1 MLSVAVMTHTVI
13 LMAMPRTKATQAT
26 KATNTQTSMPAQTTP
41 TTNHPDWQTVSRIV
55 YPTLD
60 QDLTMPLYVIEWT
73 RPHMGEG
80 TLDPHKD
87 FVSLDFDN
95 MTKSNFRNLLE
106 DTTHT
111 RPADSNQG
119 IFTVNGRDSLTVASG
134 RHVSLCTF
142 FNAFPAGYWRRWTHV
157 ETVRFTARAKGR
169 GTIMLFRSSGRG
181 LFEPAGTIPVNST
194 TKFTDITAD
203 LAMTGLMDGGFFWF
217 DAKSDTDSTLTI
229 ESAAWNVPV
238 AARREHDGKLS
249 IAITTFNRAPYCLN
263 QLKAIASDTNVRS
276 RLDTIYCTDQGT
288 DLVRDQPD
296 FAAVAA
302 DLGSQLTYIRQTNM
316 GGSGGFARGMYETV
330 KSGTSDYTLLL
341 DDDAISEPESIM
353 RAVQFADYCTRPTIV
368 GGGMFHLDN
377 RTMLYTLGERYN
389 RASYW
394 TQPAAG
400 LEYNHDFATQPL
412 RDSPKLHRRAD
423 SDFNGWW
430 MCLIPRVIME
440 DIGLAQ
446 PLFIKFDD
454 VDYGLRAQ
462 EHGYNT
468 VCLPGVAVWHQ
479 AWHAKDP
486 SRTWEGY
493 YLYRNHW
500 ICSLL
505 HCDQPSW
512 HFLYG
517 MLFDD
522 AKAGVELVYSAMH
535 LHHLALRDIMRGP
548 DYIADTLPTKLSEVR
563 QAREG
568 FADAATTRNRDDFPA
583 PKAEYIDHFKPR
595 KSMIDVRLQA
605 MKAIAHAFVS
615 RGTGVN
621 DTEPD
626 LLIPSRD
633 ASWPA
638 YTGVNSAVVTSP
650 DGDSVAWL
658 RRDSKLYRK
667 QTMRGMYLAKELLK
681 RWQGLAQEY
690 QQSDMASFQ
699 AWATVFESPENQVK

>member
-1 MLSVAVMTHTVI
+1 
-13 LMAMPRTKATQAT
+13 MPRTNPLQSQSSAPQWQA
-26 KATNTQTSMPAQTTP
+26 
-41 TTNHPDWQTVSRIV
+41 VSRVV
-55 YPTLD
+55 YPVLD
-60 QDLTMPLYVIEWT
+60 QDLTMPLYAIEWT

-87 FVSLDFDN
+87 FVSLDFAQ
-95 MTKSNFRNLLE
+95 MTKTEFRSLLE
-106 DTTHT
+106 DTAHAQ
-111 RPADSNQG
+111 PADGAHNV
-119 IFTVNGRDSLTVASG
+119 FRVNGRASLTVLAG
-134 RHVSLCTF
+134 RHASLCTF
-142 FNAFPAGYWRRWTHV
+142 FNAFPAGYWRRWTRV
-157 ETVRFTARAKGR
+157 DAVQFSARVRGR

-181 LFEPAGTIPVNST
+181 LFEPAGTIDVNAPTRAT
-194 TKFTDITAD
+194 TVRAE

-217 DAKSDTDSTLTI
+217 DAKAGDGDDLTI
-229 ESAAWNVPV
+229 EDAAWSVPV
-238 AARREHDGKLS
+238 EARRGSDGTLS

-263 QLKAIASDTNVRS
+263 QLKAIAADANVRG

-288 DLVRDQPD
+288 DLVRDEPG
-296 FAAVAA
+296 FAAVAK
-302 DLGSQLTYIRQTNM
+302 DLGSQLTYVRQRNM

-330 KSGTSDYTLLL
+330 KAGKSDYTLLL

-430 MCLIPRVIME
+430 MCLIPTQIMRE
-440 DIGLAQ
+440 IGLAQ

-454 VDYGLRAQ
+454 VDYGLRA
-462 EHGYNT
+462 EDHGYHT

-505 HCDQPSW
+505 HCTKPSW

-548 DYIADTLPTKLSEVR
+548 DYIADTLVTKLGDVR
-563 QAREG
+563 KAREG
-568 FADAATTRNRDDFPA
+568 FPDSATTRNRDDFPT
-583 PKAEYIDHFKPR
+583 PKAEYIANMKPR
-595 KSMIDVRLQA
+595 PSTIDVRLQA
-605 MKAIAHAFVS
+605 MKTIAKAFVS
-615 RGTGVN
+615 RGNGMR
-621 DTEPD
+621 DTQPD

-638 YTGVNSAVVTSP
+638 YAGVNSAVVTSP

-658 RRDSKLYRK
+658 RRDSKLYRQ
-667 QTMRGMYLAKELLK
+667 QTMRGLFLAKELLK
-681 RWQGLAQEY
+681 RWESLAKEY
-690 QQSDMASFQ
+690 QNSDMASFE
-699 AWATVFESPENQVK
+699 AWAKVFEDPANQLR

>member
-1 MLSVAVMTHTVI
+1 
-13 LMAMPRTKATQAT
+13 MPRTNPLQSQSSAPQWQA
-26 KATNTQTSMPAQTTP
+26 
-41 TTNHPDWQTVSRIV
+41 VSRVV
-55 YPTLD
+55 YPVLD
-60 QDLTMPLYVIEWT
+60 QDLTMPLYAIEWT

-87 FVSLDFDN
+87 FVSLDFAQ
-95 MTKSNFRNLLE
+95 MTKTEFRSLLE
-106 DTTHT
+106 DTAHAQ
-111 RPADSNQG
+111 PADGAHNV
-119 IFTVNGRDSLTVASG
+119 FRVNGRASLTVLAG
-134 RHVSLCTF
+134 RHASLCTF
-142 FNAFPAGYWRRWTHV
+142 FNAFPAGYWRRWTRV
-157 ETVRFTARAKGR
+157 DAVQFSARVRGR
-169 GTIMLFRSSGRG
+169 GAIMLFRSSGRG
-181 LFEPAGTIPVNST
+181 LFEPAGTIDVNAPTRAT
-194 TKFTDITAD
+194 TVRAE

-217 DAKSDTDSTLTI
+217 DAKAGDSDDLTI
-229 ESAAWNVPV
+229 EDAAWSVPV
-238 AARREHDGKLS
+238 EARRGSDGTLS

-263 QLKAIASDTNVRS
+263 QLKAIAADANVRG

-288 DLVRDQPD
+288 DLVRDEPG
-296 FAAVAA
+296 FAAVAK
-302 DLGSQLTYIRQTNM
+302 DLGSQLTYVRQRNM

-330 KSGTSDYTLLL
+330 KAGKSDYTLLL

-430 MCLIPRVIME
+430 MCLIPTQIMRE
-440 DIGLAQ
+440 IGLSQ

-454 VDYGLRAQ
+454 VDYGLRA
-462 EHGYNT
+462 EDHGYHT

-505 HCDQPSW
+505 HCTKPSW

-548 DYIADTLPTKLSEVR
+548 EYIADTLATKLGDVR
-563 QAREG
+563 KAREG
-568 FADAATTRNRDDFPA
+568 FPDSATTRNRDDFPT
-583 PKAEYIDHFKPR
+583 PKAEYIANMKPR
-595 KSMIDVRLQA
+595 PSMIDVRLQA
-605 MKAIAHAFVS
+605 MKTIAKAFVS
-615 RGTGVN
+615 RGNGMR
-621 DTEPD
+621 DTQPD

-638 YTGVNSAVVTSP
+638 YAGVNSAVVTSP

-658 RRDSKLYRK
+658 RRDSKLYRQ
-667 QTMRGMYLAKELLK
+667 QTMRGLFLAKELLK
-681 RWQGLAQEY
+681 RWESLAKEY
-690 QQSDMASFQ
+690 QNSDMASFE
-699 AWATVFESPENQVK
+699 AWAKVFEDPANQLQ

>member
-1 MLSVAVMTHTVI
+1 
-13 LMAMPRTKATQAT
+13 MPRTNPLQSQSPAPQWQA
-26 KATNTQTSMPAQTTP
+26 
-41 TTNHPDWQTVSRIV
+41 VSRVV
-55 YPTLD
+55 YPVLD
-60 QDLTMPLYVIEWT
+60 QDLTMPLYAVEWT

-87 FVSLDFDN
+87 FVSLDFAQ
-95 MTKSNFRNLLE
+95 MTKTEFRSLLE
-106 DTTHT
+106 DTAHAQ
-111 RPADSNQG
+111 PADGAHNV
-119 IFTVNGRDSLTVASG
+119 FRVNGRASLTVLAG
-134 RHVSLCTF
+134 RHASLCTF
-142 FNAFPAGYWRRWTHV
+142 FNAFPAGYWRRWTRV
-157 ETVRFTARAKGR
+157 DAVQFSARVRGR

-181 LFEPAGTIPVNST
+181 LFEPAGTIDVNAPTRAT
-194 TKFTDITAD
+194 TVRAE

-217 DAKSDTDSTLTI
+217 DAKAGDGDDLTI
-229 ESAAWNVPV
+229 EDAAWSVPV
-238 AARREHDGKLS
+238 EARRGSDGTLS

-263 QLKAIASDTNVRS
+263 QLKAIAADANVRG

-288 DLVRDQPD
+288 DLVRDEPG
-296 FAAVAA
+296 FAAVAK
-302 DLGSQLTYIRQTNM
+302 DLGSQLTYVRQRNM

-330 KSGTSDYTLLL
+330 KAGKSDYTLLL

-430 MCLIPRVIME
+430 MCLIPTQIMRE
-440 DIGLAQ
+440 IGLAQ

-454 VDYGLRAQ
+454 VDYGLRA
-462 EHGYNT
+462 EDHGYHT

-505 HCDQPSW
+505 HCTKPSW

-548 DYIADTLPTKLSEVR
+548 DYIADTLVTKLGDVR
-563 QAREG
+563 KAREG
-568 FADAATTRNRDDFPA
+568 FPDSATTRNRDDFPT
-583 PKAEYIDHFKPR
+583 PKAEYIANMKPR
-595 KSMIDVRLQA
+595 PSTIDVRLQA
-605 MKAIAHAFVS
+605 MKTIAKAFVS
-615 RGTGVN
+615 RGNGMR
-621 DTEPD
+621 DTQPD

-638 YTGVNSAVVTSP
+638 YAGVNSAVVTSP

-658 RRDSKLYRK
+658 RRDSKLYRQ
-667 QTMRGMYLAKELLK
+667 QTMRGLFLAKELLK
-681 RWQGLAQEY
+681 RWESLAKEY
-690 QQSDMASFQ
+690 QNSDMASFE
-699 AWATVFESPENQVK
+699 AWAKVFEDPANQLQ

>member
-1 MLSVAVMTHTVI
+1 
-13 LMAMPRTKATQAT
+13 MPRTNPLQSQSSAPQWQA
-26 KATNTQTSMPAQTTP
+26 
-41 TTNHPDWQTVSRIV
+41 VSRVV
-55 YPTLD
+55 YPVLD
-60 QDLTMPLYVIEWT
+60 QDLTMPLYAIEWT

-87 FVSLDFDN
+87 FVSLDFAQ
-95 MTKSNFRNLLE
+95 MTKTEFRSLLE
-106 DTTHT
+106 DTAHAQ
-111 RPADSNQG
+111 PADGAHNV
-119 IFTVNGRDSLTVASG
+119 FRVNGRASLTVLAG
-134 RHVSLCTF
+134 RHASLCTF
-142 FNAFPAGYWRRWTHV
+142 FNAFPAGYWRRWTRV
-157 ETVRFTARAKGR
+157 DAVQFSARVRGR

-181 LFEPAGTIPVNST
+181 LFEPAGTIDVNAPTCAT
-194 TKFTDITAD
+194 TVRAE

-217 DAKSDTDSTLTI
+217 DAKAGDSDDLTI
-229 ESAAWNVPV
+229 EDAAWSVPV
-238 AARREHDGKLS
+238 EARRGSDGTLS

-263 QLKAIASDTNVRS
+263 QLKAIAADANVRG

-288 DLVRDQPD
+288 DLVRDEPG
-296 FAAVAA
+296 FAAVAK
-302 DLGSQLTYIRQTNM
+302 DLGHQLTYVRQRNM

-330 KSGTSDYTLLL
+330 KAGKSDYTLLL

-430 MCLIPRVIME
+430 MCLIPTQIMRE
-440 DIGLAQ
+440 IGLAQ

-454 VDYGLRAQ
+454 VDYGLRA
-462 EHGYNT
+462 EDHGYHT

-505 HCDQPSW
+505 HCTKPSW

-548 DYIADTLPTKLSEVR
+548 DYIADTLATKLGDVR
-563 QAREG
+563 KAREG
-568 FADAATTRNRDDFPA
+568 FPDSETTRNRDDFPT
-583 PKAEYIDHFKPR
+583 PKAEYIANMKPR
-595 KSMIDVRLQA
+595 PSMIDVRLQA
-605 MKAIAHAFVS
+605 MKTIAKAFVS
-615 RGTGVN
+615 RGNGMR
-621 DTEPD
+621 DTQPD

-638 YTGVNSAVVTSP
+638 YAGVNSAVVTSP

-658 RRDSKLYRK
+658 RRDSKLYRQ
-667 QTMRGMYLAKELLK
+667 QTMRGLFLAKELLK
-681 RWQGLAQEY
+681 RWESLAKEY
-690 QQSDMASFQ
+690 QNSDMASFE
-699 AWATVFESPENQVK
+699 AWAKVFEDPANQLQ

>member
-1 MLSVAVMTHTVI
+1 
-13 LMAMPRTKATQAT
+13 MPRTNPLQSQSPAPQWQA
-26 KATNTQTSMPAQTTP
+26 
-41 TTNHPDWQTVSRIV
+41 VSRVV
-55 YPTLD
+55 YPVLD
-60 QDLTMPLYVIEWT
+60 QDLTMPLYAIEWT

-87 FVSLDFDN
+87 FVSLDFAQ
-95 MTKSNFRNLLE
+95 MTKTEFRSLLE
-106 DTTHT
+106 DTAHAQ
-111 RPADSNQG
+111 PADGAHNV
-119 IFTVNGRDSLTVASG
+119 FRVNGRASLTVLAG
-134 RHVSLCTF
+134 RHASLCTF
-142 FNAFPAGYWRRWTHV
+142 FNAFPAGYWRRWTSV
-157 ETVRFTARAKGR
+157 DTVRFSARVRGR

-181 LFEPAGTIPVNST
+181 LFEPAGTIDVHTPTRAT
-194 TKFTDITAD
+194 TVHAD

-217 DAKSDTDSTLTI
+217 DAKAGDSDDLTI
-229 ESAAWNVPV
+229 EDAAWSVPV
-238 AARREHDGKLS
+238 EARCGGDGTLS

-263 QLKAIASDTNVRS
+263 QLRAIAADANVRG

-288 DLVRDQPD
+288 DLVRDEPG
-296 FAAVAA
+296 FATVAK
-302 DLGSQLTYIRQTNM
+302 DLGSQLTYLRQRNM

-330 KSGTSDYTLLL
+330 KAGKSDYTLLL

-430 MCLIPRVIME
+430 MCLIPTQIMRE
-440 DIGLAQ
+440 IGLAQ

-454 VDYGLRAQ
+454 VDYGLRA
-462 EHGYNT
+462 EDHGYHT

-505 HCDQPSW
+505 HCTKPSW

-548 DYIADTLPTKLSEVR
+548 DYIADTLATKLGDVR
-563 QAREG
+563 KAREG
-568 FADAATTRNRDDFPA
+568 FPDSATTRNRDDFPT
-583 PKAEYIDHFKPR
+583 PKAEYIANMKPR
-595 KSMIDVRLQA
+595 PSMIDVRLQA
-605 MKAIAHAFVS
+605 MKTIAKAFVS
-615 RGTGVN
+615 RGNGMR
-621 DTEPD
+621 DTQPD

-638 YTGVNSAVVTSP
+638 YASVNSAVVTSP

-658 RRDSKLYRK
+658 RRDSKLYRQ
-667 QTMRGMYLAKELLK
+667 QTMRGLFLAKELLK
-681 RWQGLAQEY
+681 RWESLAKEY
-690 QQSDMASFQ
+690 QNSDMASFEV
-699 AWATVFESPENQVK
+699 WAKVFEDPANQLQ

>member
-1 MLSVAVMTHTVI
+1 
-13 LMAMPRTKATQAT
+13 MPRTNPLQSQSSAPQWQA
-26 KATNTQTSMPAQTTP
+26 
-41 TTNHPDWQTVSRIV
+41 VSRVV
-55 YPTLD
+55 YPVLD
-60 QDLTMPLYVIEWT
+60 QDLTMPLYAVEWT

-87 FVSLDFDN
+87 FVSLDFAQ
-95 MTKSNFRNLLE
+95 MTKTEFRSLLE
-106 DTTHT
+106 DTAHAQ
-111 RPADSNQG
+111 PADGAHNV
-119 IFTVNGRDSLTVASG
+119 FRVNGRASLTVLAG
-134 RHVSLCTF
+134 RHASLCTF
-142 FNAFPAGYWRRWTHV
+142 FNAFPAGYWRRWTCV
-157 ETVRFTARAKGR
+157 DAVQFSARVRGR

-181 LFEPAGTIPVNST
+181 LFEPAGTIDVNAPTRAT
-194 TKFTDITAD
+194 TVRAE

-217 DAKSDTDSTLTI
+217 DAKAGDGDDLTI
-229 ESAAWNVPV
+229 EDAAWSVPV
-238 AARREHDGKLS
+238 EARRGGDGTLS

-263 QLKAIASDTNVRS
+263 QLKAIAADTNVRG

-288 DLVRDQPD
+288 DLVRDEPG
-296 FAAVAA
+296 FAAVAK
-302 DLGSQLTYIRQTNM
+302 DLGHQLTYVRQRNM

-330 KSGTSDYTLLL
+330 KAGKSDYTLLL

-430 MCLIPRVIME
+430 MCLIPTQIMRE
-440 DIGLAQ
+440 IGLAQ

-454 VDYGLRAQ
+454 VDYGLRA
-462 EHGYNT
+462 EDHGYHT

-505 HCDQPSW
+505 HCTKPSW

-548 DYIADTLPTKLSEVR
+548 DYIADTLATKLGDVR
-563 QAREG
+563 KAREG
-568 FADAATTRNRDDFPA
+568 FPDSATTRNRDDFPT
-583 PKAEYIDHFKPR
+583 PKAEYIANMKPR
-595 KSMIDVRLQA
+595 PSMIDVRLQA
-605 MKAIAHAFVS
+605 MKTIAKAFVS
-615 RGTGVN
+615 RGNGMR
-621 DTEPD
+621 DTQPD

-638 YTGVNSAVVTSP
+638 YAGVNSAVVTSP

-658 RRDSKLYRK
+658 RRDSKLYRQ
-667 QTMRGMYLAKELLK
+667 QTMRGLFLAKELLK
-681 RWQGLAQEY
+681 RWESLAKEY
-690 QQSDMASFQ
+690 QNSDMASFE
-699 AWATVFESPENQVK
+699 AWAKVFEDPANQLQ

>member
-1 MLSVAVMTHTVI
+1 
-13 LMAMPRTKATQAT
+13 MPRTNPLQSQSSAPQWQA
-26 KATNTQTSMPAQTTP
+26 
-41 TTNHPDWQTVSRIV
+41 VSRVV
-55 YPTLD
+55 YPVLD
-60 QDLTMPLYVIEWT
+60 QDLTMPLYAVEWT

-87 FVSLDFDN
+87 FVSLDFAQ
-95 MTKSNFRNLLE
+95 MTKTEFRSLLE
-106 DTTHT
+106 DTAHAQ
-111 RPADSNQG
+111 PADGAHNV
-119 IFTVNGRDSLTVASG
+119 FRVNGRASLTVLAG
-134 RHVSLCTF
+134 RHASLCTF
-142 FNAFPAGYWRRWTHV
+142 FNAFPAGYWRRWTRV
-157 ETVRFTARAKGR
+157 DAVQFSARVRGR

-181 LFEPAGTIPVNST
+181 LFEPAGTIDVNAPTRAT
-194 TKFTDITAD
+194 TVRAE
-203 LAMTGLMDGGFFWF
+203 LAMTGLMDGGFCWF
-217 DAKSDTDSTLTI
+217 DAKAGDGDDLTI
-229 ESAAWNVPV
+229 EDAAWSVPV
-238 AARREHDGKLS
+238 EARRGGDGTLS

-263 QLKAIASDTNVRS
+263 QLKAIAGDANVRG

-288 DLVRDQPD
+288 GLVRDEPG
-296 FAAVAA
+296 FAAVAK
-302 DLGSQLTYIRQTNM
+302 DLGHQLTYVRQRNM

-330 KSGTSDYTLLL
+330 KAGKSDYTLLL

-430 MCLIPRVIME
+430 MCLIPTQIMRE
-440 DIGLAQ
+440 IGLAQ

-454 VDYGLRAQ
+454 VDYGLRA
-462 EHGYNT
+462 EDHGYHT

-505 HCDQPSW
+505 HCTKPSW

-548 DYIADTLPTKLSEVR
+548 DYIADTLATKLGDVR
-563 QAREG
+563 KAREG
-568 FADAATTRNRDDFPA
+568 FPDSATTRNRDDFPT
-583 PKAEYIDHFKPR
+583 PKAEYIANMKPR
-595 KSMIDVRLQA
+595 PSMIDVRLQA
-605 MKAIAHAFVS
+605 MKTIAKAFVS
-615 RGTGVN
+615 RGNGMR
-621 DTEPD
+621 DTQPD

-638 YTGVNSAVVTSP
+638 YASVNSAVVTSP

-658 RRDSKLYRK
+658 RRDSKLYRQ
-667 QTMRGMYLAKELLK
+667 QTMRGLFLAKELLK
-681 RWQGLAQEY
+681 RWESLAKEY
-690 QQSDMASFQ
+690 QNSDMASFE
-699 AWATVFESPENQVK
+699 AWAKVFEDPANQLQ

>member
-1 MLSVAVMTHTVI
+1 
-13 LMAMPRTKATQAT
+13 MPRTNPLQSQSSAPQWQA
-26 KATNTQTSMPAQTTP
+26 
-41 TTNHPDWQTVSRIV
+41 VSRVV
-55 YPTLD
+55 YPVLD
-60 QDLTMPLYVIEWT
+60 QDLTMPLYAIEWT

-87 FVSLDFDN
+87 FVSLDFAQ
-95 MTKSNFRNLLE
+95 MTKTEFRSLLE
-106 DTTHT
+106 DTAHAQ
-111 RPADSNQG
+111 PADGAHNV
-119 IFTVNGRDSLTVASG
+119 FRVNGRASLTVLAG
-134 RHVSLCTF
+134 RHASLCTF
-142 FNAFPAGYWRRWTHV
+142 FNAFPAGYWRRWTRV
-157 ETVRFTARAKGR
+157 DAVQFSARVRGR

-181 LFEPAGTIPVNST
+181 LFEPAGTIDVNAPTRAT
-194 TKFTDITAD
+194 TVRAE

-217 DAKSDTDSTLTI
+217 DAKAGDSDDLTI
-229 ESAAWNVPV
+229 EDAAWSVPV
-238 AARREHDGKLS
+238 EARRGSNGTLS

-263 QLKAIASDTNVRS
+263 QLKAIAADANVRG

-288 DLVRDQPD
+288 DLVRDEPG
-296 FAAVAA
+296 FAAVAK
-302 DLGSQLTYIRQTNM
+302 DLGHQLTYVRQRNM

-330 KSGTSDYTLLL
+330 KAGKSDYTLLL

-430 MCLIPRVIME
+430 MCLIPTQIMRE
-440 DIGLAQ
+440 IGLAQ

-454 VDYGLRAQ
+454 VDYGLRA
-462 EHGYNT
+462 EDHGYHT

-505 HCDQPSW
+505 HCTKPSW

-548 DYIADTLPTKLSEVR
+548 DYIADTLATKLGDVR
-563 QAREG
+563 KAREG
-568 FADAATTRNRDDFPA
+568 FPDSETTRNRDDFPT
-583 PKAEYIDHFKPR
+583 PKAEYIANMKPR
-595 KSMIDVRLQA
+595 PSMIDVRLQA
-605 MKAIAHAFVS
+605 MKTIAKAFVS
-615 RGTGVN
+615 RGNGMR
-621 DTEPD
+621 DTQPD

-638 YTGVNSAVVTSP
+638 YAGVNSAVVTSP

-658 RRDSKLYRK
+658 RRDSKLYRQ
-667 QTMRGMYLAKELLK
+667 QTMRGLFLAKELLK
-681 RWQGLAQEY
+681 RWESLAKEY
-690 QQSDMASFQ
+690 QNSDMASFE
-699 AWATVFESPENQVK
+699 AWAKVFEDPANQLQ

>member
-1 MLSVAVMTHTVI
+1 MQSQSPA
-13 LMAMPRTKATQAT
+13 PQWQA
-26 KATNTQTSMPAQTTP
+26 
-41 TTNHPDWQTVSRIV
+41 VSRVV
-55 YPTLD
+55 YPVLD
-60 QDLTMPLYVIEWT
+60 QDLTMPLYAIEWT

-87 FVSLDFDN
+87 FVSLDFAQ
-95 MTKSNFRNLLE
+95 MTKTEFRSLLE
-106 DTTHT
+106 DTAHAQ
-111 RPADSNQG
+111 PADGAHNV
-119 IFTVNGRDSLTVASG
+119 FRVNGRASLTVLAG
-134 RHVSLCTF
+134 RHASLCTF
-142 FNAFPAGYWRRWTHV
+142 FNAFPAGYWRRWTSV
-157 ETVRFTARAKGR
+157 DTVRFSARVRGR

-181 LFEPAGTIPVNST
+181 LFEPAGTIDVHTPTRAT
-194 TKFTDITAD
+194 TVHAD

-217 DAKSDTDSTLTI
+217 DAKAGDSDDLTI
-229 ESAAWNVPV
+229 EDAAWSVPV
-238 AARREHDGKLS
+238 EARCGGDGTLS

-263 QLKAIASDTNVRS
+263 QLRAIAADANVRG

-288 DLVRDQPD
+288 DLVRDEPG
-296 FAAVAA
+296 FATVAK
-302 DLGSQLTYIRQTNM
+302 DLGSQLTYLRQRNM

-330 KSGTSDYTLLL
+330 KAGKSDYTLLL

-430 MCLIPRVIME
+430 MCLIPIQIMRE
-440 DIGLAQ
+440 IGLAQ

-454 VDYGLRAQ
+454 VDYGLRA
-462 EHGYNT
+462 EDHGYHT

-505 HCDQPSW
+505 HCTKPSW

-548 DYIADTLPTKLSEVR
+548 DYIADTLATKLGDVR
-563 QAREG
+563 KAREG
-568 FADAATTRNRDDFPA
+568 FPDSATTRNRDDFPT
-583 PKAEYIDHFKPR
+583 PKAEYIANMKPR
-595 KSMIDVRLQA
+595 PSMIDVRLQA
-605 MKAIAHAFVS
+605 MKTIAKAFVS
-615 RGTGVN
+615 RGNGMR
-621 DTEPD
+621 DTQPD

-638 YTGVNSAVVTSP
+638 YASVNSAVVTSP

-658 RRDSKLYRK
+658 RRDSKLYRQ
-667 QTMRGMYLAKELLK
+667 QTMRGLFLAKELLK
-681 RWQGLAQEY
+681 RWESLAKEY
-690 QQSDMASFQ
+690 QNSDMASFE
-699 AWATVFESPENQVK
+699 AWAKVFEDPANQLQ

>member
-1 MLSVAVMTHTVI
+1 MQSQSPA
-13 LMAMPRTKATQAT
+13 PQWQA
-26 KATNTQTSMPAQTTP
+26 
-41 TTNHPDWQTVSRIV
+41 VSRVV
-55 YPTLD
+55 YPVLD
-60 QDLTMPLYVIEWT
+60 QDLTMPLYAVEWT

-87 FVSLDFDN
+87 FVSLDFAQ
-95 MTKSNFRNLLE
+95 MTKTEFRSLLE
-106 DTTHT
+106 DTAHAQ
-111 RPADSNQG
+111 PADGAHNV
-119 IFTVNGRDSLTVASG
+119 FRVNGRASLTVLAG
-134 RHVSLCTF
+134 RHASLCTF
-142 FNAFPAGYWRRWTHV
+142 FNAFPAGYWRRWTRV
-157 ETVRFTARAKGR
+157 DAVQFSARVRGR

-181 LFEPAGTIPVNST
+181 LFEPAGTIDVNAPTRAT
-194 TKFTDITAD
+194 TVRAE

-217 DAKSDTDSTLTI
+217 DAKAGDGDDLTI
-229 ESAAWNVPV
+229 EDAAWSVPV
-238 AARREHDGKLS
+238 EARRGSDGTLS

-263 QLKAIASDTNVRS
+263 QLKAIAADANVRG

-288 DLVRDQPD
+288 DLVRDEPG
-296 FAAVAA
+296 FAAVAK
-302 DLGSQLTYIRQTNM
+302 DLGSQLTYVRQRNM

-330 KSGTSDYTLLL
+330 KAGKSDYTLLL

-430 MCLIPRVIME
+430 MCLIPTQIMRE
-440 DIGLAQ
+440 IGLAQ

-454 VDYGLRAQ
+454 VDYGLRA
-462 EHGYNT
+462 EDHGYHT

-505 HCDQPSW
+505 HCTKPSW

-535 LHHLALRDIMRGP
+535 LHQLALRDIMRGP
-548 DYIADTLPTKLSEVR
+548 DYIADTLVTKLGDVR
-563 QAREG
+563 KAREG
-568 FADAATTRNRDDFPA
+568 FPDSATTRNRDDFPT
-583 PKAEYIDHFKPR
+583 PKAEYIANMKPR
-595 KSMIDVRLQA
+595 PSTIDVRLQA
-605 MKAIAHAFVS
+605 MKTIAKAFVS
-615 RGTGVN
+615 RGNGMR
-621 DTEPD
+621 DTQPD

-638 YTGVNSAVVTSP
+638 YAGVNSAVVTSP

-658 RRDSKLYRK
+658 RRDSKLYRQ
-667 QTMRGMYLAKELLK
+667 QTMRGLFLAKELLK
-681 RWQGLAQEY
+681 RWESLAKEY
-690 QQSDMASFQ
+690 QNSDMASFE
-699 AWATVFESPENQVK
+699 AWAKVFEDPANQLQ

>member
-1 MLSVAVMTHTVI
+1 
-13 LMAMPRTKATQAT
+13 MPRTNPLQSQSSAPQWQA
-26 KATNTQTSMPAQTTP
+26 
-41 TTNHPDWQTVSRIV
+41 VSRVV
-55 YPTLD
+55 YPVLD
-60 QDLTMPLYVIEWT
+60 QDLTMPLYAIEWT

-87 FVSLDFDN
+87 FVSLDFAQ
-95 MTKSNFRNLLE
+95 MTKTKFRSLLE
-106 DTTHT
+106 DTAHAQ
-111 RPADSNQG
+111 PADGAHNV
-119 IFTVNGRDSLTVASG
+119 FRVNGRASLTVLAG
-134 RHVSLCTF
+134 RHASLCTF
-142 FNAFPAGYWRRWTHV
+142 FNAFPAGYWRRWTRV
-157 ETVRFTARAKGR
+157 DAVQFSARVRGR

-181 LFEPAGTIPVNST
+181 LFEPAGTIDVNAPTRAT
-194 TKFTDITAD
+194 TVRAE

-217 DAKSDTDSTLTI
+217 DAKAGDSDDLTI
-229 ESAAWNVPV
+229 EDAAWSVPV
-238 AARREHDGKLS
+238 EARRGSDGTLS

-263 QLKAIASDTNVRS
+263 QLKAIAADANVRG

-288 DLVRDQPD
+288 DLVRDEPG
-296 FAAVAA
+296 FATVAK
-302 DLGSQLTYIRQTNM
+302 DLGHQLTYVRQRNM

-330 KSGTSDYTLLL
+330 KAGKSDYTLLL

-430 MCLIPRVIME
+430 MCLIPTQIMRE
-440 DIGLAQ
+440 IGLAQ

-454 VDYGLRAQ
+454 VDYGLRA
-462 EHGYNT
+462 EDHGYHT

-505 HCDQPSW
+505 HCTKPSW

-548 DYIADTLPTKLSEVR
+548 DYIADTLATKLGDVR
-563 QAREG
+563 KAREG
-568 FADAATTRNRDDFPA
+568 FPDSETTRNRDDFPT
-583 PKAEYIDHFKPR
+583 PKAEYIANMKPR
-595 KSMIDVRLQA
+595 PSMIDVRLQA
-605 MKAIAHAFVS
+605 MKTIAKAFVS
-615 RGTGVN
+615 RGNGMR
-621 DTEPD
+621 DTQPD

-638 YTGVNSAVVTSP
+638 YASVNSAVVTSP

-658 RRDSKLYRK
+658 RRDSKLYRQ
-667 QTMRGMYLAKELLK
+667 QTMRGLFLAKELLK
-681 RWQGLAQEY
+681 RWESLAKEY
-690 QQSDMASFQ
+690 QNSDMASFE
-699 AWATVFESPENQVK
+699 AWAKVFEDPANQLQ

>member
-1 MLSVAVMTHTVI
+1 
-13 LMAMPRTKATQAT
+13 MPRTNPLQSQSSAPQWQA
-26 KATNTQTSMPAQTTP
+26 
-41 TTNHPDWQTVSRIV
+41 VSRVV
-55 YPTLD
+55 YPVLD
-60 QDLTMPLYVIEWT
+60 QDLTMPLYAIEWT

-87 FVSLDFDN
+87 FVSLDFAQ
-95 MTKSNFRNLLE
+95 MTKTEFRSLLE
-106 DTTHT
+106 DTAHAQ
-111 RPADSNQG
+111 PADGAHNV
-119 IFTVNGRDSLTVASG
+119 FRVNGRASLTVLAG
-134 RHVSLCTF
+134 RHASLCTF
-142 FNAFPAGYWRRWTHV
+142 FNAFPAGYWRRWTRV
-157 ETVRFTARAKGR
+157 DAVQFSARVRGR

-181 LFEPAGTIPVNST
+181 LFEPAGTIDVNAPTRAT
-194 TKFTDITAD
+194 TVRAE

-217 DAKSDTDSTLTI
+217 DAKAGDGDDLTI
-229 ESAAWNVPV
+229 EDAAWSVPV
-238 AARREHDGKLS
+238 EARRGGDGTLS

-263 QLKAIASDTNVRS
+263 QLKAIAADTNVRG

-288 DLVRDQPD
+288 DLVRDEPG
-296 FAAVAA
+296 FAAVAK
-302 DLGSQLTYIRQTNM
+302 DLGHQLTYVRQRNM
-316 GGSGGFARGMYETV
+316 GGSGGFSRGMYETV
-330 KSGTSDYTLLL
+330 KAGKSDYTLLL

-430 MCLIPRVIME
+430 MCLIPTQIMRE
-440 DIGLAQ
+440 IGLSQ

-454 VDYGLRAQ
+454 VDYGLRA
-462 EHGYNT
+462 EDHGYHT

-505 HCDQPSW
+505 HCTKPSW

-548 DYIADTLPTKLSEVR
+548 EYIADTLATKLGDVR
-563 QAREG
+563 KAREG
-568 FADAATTRNRDDFPA
+568 FPDSATTRNRDDFPA
-583 PKAEYIDHFKPR
+583 PKAEYIANMKPR
-595 KSMIDVRLQA
+595 SSMIDVRLQA
-605 MKAIAHAFVS
+605 MKTIAKAFVS
-615 RGTGVN
+615 RGNGMR
-621 DTEPD
+621 DTQPD

-638 YTGVNSAVVTSP
+638 YAGVNSAVVTSP

-658 RRDSKLYRK
+658 RRDSKLYRQ
-667 QTMRGMYLAKELLK
+667 QTMRGLFLAKELLK
-681 RWQGLAQEY
+681 RWESLAKEY
-690 QQSDMASFQ
+690 QNSDMASFE
-699 AWATVFESPENQVK
+699 AWAKVFEDPANQLQ

>member
-1 MLSVAVMTHTVI
+1 
-13 LMAMPRTKATQAT
+13 MPRTNPLQSQSPAPQWQA
-26 KATNTQTSMPAQTTP
+26 
-41 TTNHPDWQTVSRIV
+41 VSRVV
-55 YPTLD
+55 YPVLD
-60 QDLTMPLYVIEWT
+60 QDLTMPLYAVEWT

-87 FVSLDFDN
+87 FVSLDFAQ
-95 MTKSNFRNLLE
+95 MTKTEFRSLLE
-106 DTTHT
+106 DTAHAQ
-111 RPADSNQG
+111 PADGAHNV
-119 IFTVNGRDSLTVASG
+119 FRVNGRASLTVLAG
-134 RHVSLCTF
+134 RHASLCTF
-142 FNAFPAGYWRRWTHV
+142 FNAFPAGYWRRWTRV
-157 ETVRFTARAKGR
+157 DAVQFSARVRGR

-181 LFEPAGTIPVNST
+181 LFEPAGTIDVNAPTRAT
-194 TKFTDITAD
+194 TVRAE

-217 DAKSDTDSTLTI
+217 DAKAGDGDDLTI
-229 ESAAWNVPV
+229 EDAAWSVPV
-238 AARREHDGKLS
+238 EARRGSDGTLS

-263 QLKAIASDTNVRS
+263 QLKAIAADANVRG

-288 DLVRDQPD
+288 DLVRDEPG
-296 FAAVAA
+296 FAAVAK
-302 DLGSQLTYIRQTNM
+302 DLGSQLTYVRQRNM

-330 KSGTSDYTLLL
+330 KASKSDYTLLL

-430 MCLIPRVIME
+430 MCLIPTQIMRE
-440 DIGLAQ
+440 IGLAQ

-454 VDYGLRAQ
+454 VDYGLRA
-462 EHGYNT
+462 EDHGYHT

-505 HCDQPSW
+505 HCTKPSW

-548 DYIADTLPTKLSEVR
+548 DYIADTLATKLGDVR
-563 QAREG
+563 KAREG
-568 FADAATTRNRDDFPA
+568 FPDSATTRNRDDFPT
-583 PKAEYIDHFKPR
+583 PKAEYIANMKPR
-595 KSMIDVRLQA
+595 PSMIDVRLQA
-605 MKAIAHAFVS
+605 MKTIAKAFVS
-615 RGTGVN
+615 RGNGMR
-621 DTEPD
+621 DTQPD

-638 YTGVNSAVVTSP
+638 YAGVNSAVVTSP

-658 RRDSKLYRK
+658 RRDSKLYRQ
-667 QTMRGMYLAKELLK
+667 QTMRGLFLAKELLK
-681 RWQGLAQEY
+681 RWESLAKEY
-690 QQSDMASFQ
+690 QNSDMASFE
-699 AWATVFESPENQVK
+699 AWAKVFEDPANQLQ

>member
-1 MLSVAVMTHTVI
+1 
-13 LMAMPRTKATQAT
+13 MPRTNPLQSQSSAPQWQA
-26 KATNTQTSMPAQTTP
+26 
-41 TTNHPDWQTVSRIV
+41 VSRVV
-55 YPTLD
+55 YPVLD
-60 QDLTMPLYVIEWT
+60 QDLTMPLYAIEWT

-87 FVSLDFDN
+87 FVSLDFAQ
-95 MTKSNFRNLLE
+95 MTKTEFRSLLE
-106 DTTHT
+106 DTAHAQ
-111 RPADSNQG
+111 PADGAHNV
-119 IFTVNGRDSLTVASG
+119 FRVNGRASLTVLAG
-134 RHVSLCTF
+134 RHASLCTF
-142 FNAFPAGYWRRWTHV
+142 FNAFPAGYWRRWTRV
-157 ETVRFTARAKGR
+157 DAVQFSARVRGR

-181 LFEPAGTIPVNST
+181 LFEPAGTIDVNAPTRAT
-194 TKFTDITAD
+194 TVRAE

-217 DAKSDTDSTLTI
+217 DAKAGDSDDLTI
-229 ESAAWNVPV
+229 EDAAWSVPV
-238 AARREHDGKLS
+238 EARRGSNGTLS

-263 QLKAIASDTNVRS
+263 QLKAIAADANVRG

-288 DLVRDQPD
+288 DLVRDEPG
-296 FAAVAA
+296 FAAVAK
-302 DLGSQLTYIRQTNM
+302 DLGHQLTYVRQRNM

-330 KSGTSDYTLLL
+330 KAGKSDYTLLL

-430 MCLIPRVIME
+430 MCLIPTQIMRE
-440 DIGLAQ
+440 IGLAQ
-446 PLFIKFDD
+446 PMFIKFDD
-454 VDYGLRAQ
+454 VDYGLRA
-462 EHGYNT
+462 EDHGYHT

-505 HCDQPSW
+505 HCTKPSW

-548 DYIADTLPTKLSEVR
+548 DYIADTLATKLGDVR
-563 QAREG
+563 KAREG
-568 FADAATTRNRDDFPA
+568 FPDSETTRNRDDFPT
-583 PKAEYIDHFKPR
+583 PKAEYIANMKPR
-595 KSMIDVRLQA
+595 PSMIDVRLQA
-605 MKAIAHAFVS
+605 MKTIAKAFVS
-615 RGTGVN
+615 RGNGMR
-621 DTEPD
+621 DTQPD

-638 YTGVNSAVVTSP
+638 YAGVNSAVVTSP

-658 RRDSKLYRK
+658 RRDSKLYRQ
-667 QTMRGMYLAKELLK
+667 QTMRGLFLAKELLK
-681 RWQGLAQEY
+681 RWESLAKEY
-690 QQSDMASFQ
+690 QNSDMASFE
-699 AWATVFESPENQVK
+699 AWAKVFEDPANQLQ

>member
-1 MLSVAVMTHTVI
+1 MQSQSPA
-13 LMAMPRTKATQAT
+13 PQWQA
-26 KATNTQTSMPAQTTP
+26 
-41 TTNHPDWQTVSRIV
+41 VSRVV
-55 YPTLD
+55 YPVLD
-60 QDLTMPLYVIEWT
+60 QDLTMPLYAVEWT

-87 FVSLDFDN
+87 FVSLDFAQ
-95 MTKSNFRNLLE
+95 MTKTEFRSLLE
-106 DTTHT
+106 DTAHAQ
-111 RPADSNQG
+111 PADGAHNV
-119 IFTVNGRDSLTVASG
+119 FRVNGRASLTVLAG
-134 RHVSLCTF
+134 RHASLCTF
-142 FNAFPAGYWRRWTHV
+142 FNAFPAGYWRRWTRV
-157 ETVRFTARAKGR
+157 DAVQFSARVRGR

-181 LFEPAGTIPVNST
+181 LFEPAGTIDVNAPTRAT
-194 TKFTDITAD
+194 TVRAE

-217 DAKSDTDSTLTI
+217 DAKAGDGDDLTI
-229 ESAAWNVPV
+229 EDAAWSVPV
-238 AARREHDGKLS
+238 EARRGSDGTLS

-263 QLKAIASDTNVRS
+263 QLKAIAADANVRG

-288 DLVRDQPD
+288 DLVRDEPG
-296 FAAVAA
+296 FAAVAK
-302 DLGSQLTYIRQTNM
+302 DLGSQLTYVRQRNM

-330 KSGTSDYTLLL
+330 KAGKSDYTLLL

-430 MCLIPRVIME
+430 MCLIPTQIMRE
-440 DIGLAQ
+440 IGLAQ

-454 VDYGLRAQ
+454 VDYGLRA
-462 EHGYNT
+462 EDHGYHT

-479 AWHAKDP
+479 AWHAQDP

-505 HCDQPSW
+505 HCTKPSW

-548 DYIADTLPTKLSEVR
+548 DYIADTLVTKLGDVR
-563 QAREG
+563 KAREG
-568 FADAATTRNRDDFPA
+568 FPDSATTRNRDDFPT
-583 PKAEYIDHFKPR
+583 PKAEYIANMKPR
-595 KSMIDVRLQA
+595 PSTIDVRLQA
-605 MKAIAHAFVS
+605 MKTIAKAFVS
-615 RGTGVN
+615 RGNGMR
-621 DTEPD
+621 DTQPD

-638 YTGVNSAVVTSP
+638 YAGVNSAVVTSP

-658 RRDSKLYRK
+658 RRDSKLYRQ
-667 QTMRGMYLAKELLK
+667 QTMRGLFLAKELLK
-681 RWQGLAQEY
+681 RWESLAKEY
-690 QQSDMASFQ
+690 QNSDMASFE
-699 AWATVFESPENQVK
+699 AWAKVFEDPANQLQ

>member
-1 MLSVAVMTHTVI
+1 MQSQSPA
-13 LMAMPRTKATQAT
+13 PQWQA
-26 KATNTQTSMPAQTTP
+26 
-41 TTNHPDWQTVSRIV
+41 VSRVV
-55 YPTLD
+55 YPVLD
-60 QDLTMPLYVIEWT
+60 QDLTMPLYAVEWT

-87 FVSLDFDN
+87 FVSLDFAQ
-95 MTKSNFRNLLE
+95 MTKTEFRSLLE
-106 DTTHT
+106 DTAHAQ
-111 RPADSNQG
+111 PADGAHNV
-119 IFTVNGRDSLTVASG
+119 FRVNGRASLTVLAG
-134 RHVSLCTF
+134 RHASLCTF
-142 FNAFPAGYWRRWTHV
+142 FNAFPAGYWRRWTRV
-157 ETVRFTARAKGR
+157 DAVQFSARVRGR

-181 LFEPAGTIPVNST
+181 LFEPAGTIDVNAPTRAT
-194 TKFTDITAD
+194 TVRAELD
-203 LAMTGLMDGGFFWF
+203 MTGLMDGGFFWF
-217 DAKSDTDSTLTI
+217 DAKAGDGDDLTI
-229 ESAAWNVPV
+229 EDAAWSVPV
-238 AARREHDGKLS
+238 EARRGGDGTLS

-263 QLKAIASDTNVRS
+263 QLKAIAADTNVRG

-288 DLVRDQPD
+288 DLVRDEPG
-296 FAAVAA
+296 FATVAK
-302 DLGSQLTYIRQTNM
+302 DLGHQLTYVRQRNM

-330 KSGTSDYTLLL
+330 KAGKSDYTLLL

-430 MCLIPRVIME
+430 MCLIPTQIMRE
-440 DIGLAQ
+440 IGLAQ

-454 VDYGLRAQ
+454 VDYGLRA
-462 EHGYNT
+462 EDHGYHT

-505 HCDQPSW
+505 HCTKPSW

-548 DYIADTLPTKLSEVR
+548 DYIADTLATKLGDVCK
-563 QAREG
+563 AREG
-568 FADAATTRNRDDFPA
+568 FPDSATTRNRDDFPT
-583 PKAEYIDHFKPR
+583 PKAEYIANMKPR
-595 KSMIDVRLQA
+595 PSMIDVRLQA
-605 MKAIAHAFVS
+605 MKTIAKAFVS
-615 RGTGVN
+615 RGNGMR
-621 DTEPD
+621 DTQPD

-638 YTGVNSAVVTSP
+638 YAGVNSAVVTSP

-658 RRDSKLYRK
+658 RRDSKLYRQ
-667 QTMRGMYLAKELLK
+667 QTMRGLFLAKELLK
-681 RWQGLAQEY
+681 RWESLAKEY
-690 QQSDMASFQ
+690 QNSDMASFE
-699 AWATVFESPENQVK
+699 AWAKVFEDPANQLR

>member
-1 MLSVAVMTHTVI
+1 
-13 LMAMPRTKATQAT
+13 MPRTNPLQSQSPAPQWQA
-26 KATNTQTSMPAQTTP
+26 
-41 TTNHPDWQTVSRIV
+41 VSRVV
-55 YPTLD
+55 YPVLD
-60 QDLTMPLYVIEWT
+60 QDLTMPLYAIEWT

-87 FVSLDFDN
+87 FVSLDFAQ
-95 MTKSNFRNLLE
+95 MTKTEFRELLE
-106 DTTHT
+106 DTAHAQ
-111 RPADSNQG
+111 PADGAHNV
-119 IFTVNGRDSLTVASG
+119 FRVNGRTSLTVLAG
-134 RHVSLCTF
+134 RHASLCTF
-142 FNAFPAGYWRRWTHV
+142 FNAFPAGYWRRWTRV
-157 ETVRFTARAKGR
+157 DAVQFSARVRGR

-181 LFEPAGTIPVNST
+181 LFEPAGTIDVNAPTRAT
-194 TKFTDITAD
+194 TVRAE

-217 DAKSDTDSTLTI
+217 DAKAGDGDNLTI
-229 ESAAWNVPV
+229 EDAAWSVPV
-238 AARREHDGKLS
+238 EARRGSDGTLS

-263 QLKAIASDTNVRS
+263 QLKAIAADANVRG

-288 DLVRDQPD
+288 DLVRDEPG
-296 FAAVAA
+296 FAAVAK
-302 DLGSQLTYIRQTNM
+302 DLGSQLTYVRQRNM

-330 KSGTSDYTLLL
+330 KAGKSDYTLLL

-430 MCLIPRVIME
+430 MCLIPTQIMRE
-440 DIGLAQ
+440 IGLAQ

-454 VDYGLRAQ
+454 VDYGLRA
-462 EHGYNT
+462 EDHGYHT

-505 HCDQPSW
+505 HCTKPSW

-548 DYIADTLPTKLSEVR
+548 DYIADTLATKLGDVR
-563 QAREG
+563 KAREG
-568 FADAATTRNRDDFPA
+568 FPDSATTRNRDDFPT
-583 PKAEYIDHFKPR
+583 PKAEYIANMKPR
-595 KSMIDVRLQA
+595 PSMIDVRLQA
-605 MKAIAHAFVS
+605 MKTIAKAFVS
-615 RGTGVN
+615 RGNGMR
-621 DTEPD
+621 DTQPD

-638 YTGVNSAVVTSP
+638 YAGVNSAVVTSP

-658 RRDSKLYRK
+658 RRDSKLYRQ
-667 QTMRGMYLAKELLK
+667 QTMRGLFLAKELLK
-681 RWQGLAQEY
+681 RWESLAKEY
-690 QQSDMASFQ
+690 QNSDMASFE
-699 AWATVFESPENQVK
+699 AWAKVFEDPANQLQ

>member
-1 MLSVAVMTHTVI
+1 
-13 LMAMPRTKATQAT
+13 MPRTNPLQSQSSAPQWQA
-26 KATNTQTSMPAQTTP
+26 
-41 TTNHPDWQTVSRIV
+41 VSRVV
-55 YPTLD
+55 YPVLD
-60 QDLTMPLYVIEWT
+60 QDLTMPLYAVEWT

-87 FVSLDFDN
+87 FVSLDFAQ
-95 MTKSNFRNLLE
+95 MTKTEFRSLLE
-106 DTTHT
+106 DTAHAQ
-111 RPADSNQG
+111 PADGAHNV
-119 IFTVNGRDSLTVASG
+119 FRVNGRASLTVLAG
-134 RHVSLCTF
+134 RHASLCTF
-142 FNAFPAGYWRRWTHV
+142 FNAFPAGYWRRWTCV
-157 ETVRFTARAKGR
+157 DAVQFSARVRGR

-181 LFEPAGTIPVNST
+181 LFEPASTIDVNAPTRAT
-194 TKFTDITAD
+194 TVRAE

-217 DAKSDTDSTLTI
+217 DAKAGDGDDLTI
-229 ESAAWNVPV
+229 EDAAWSVPV
-238 AARREHDGKLS
+238 EARRGGDGTLS

-263 QLKAIASDTNVRS
+263 QLKAIAADTNVRG

-288 DLVRDQPD
+288 DLVRDEPG
-296 FAAVAA
+296 FAAVAK
-302 DLGSQLTYIRQTNM
+302 DLGHQLTYVRQRNM

-330 KSGTSDYTLLL
+330 KAGKSDYTLLL

-353 RAVQFADYCTRPTIV
+353 RAMQFADYCTRPTIV

-430 MCLIPRVIME
+430 MCLIPTQIMRE
-440 DIGLAQ
+440 IGLSQ

-454 VDYGLRAQ
+454 VDYGLRA
-462 EHGYNT
+462 EDHGYHT

-505 HCDQPSW
+505 HCTKPSW

-548 DYIADTLPTKLSEVR
+548 DYIADTLATKLGDVR
-563 QAREG
+563 KAREG
-568 FADAATTRNRDDFPA
+568 FPDSATTRNRDDFPT
-583 PKAEYIDHFKPR
+583 PKAEYIANMKPR
-595 KSMIDVRLQA
+595 PSMIDVRLQA
-605 MKAIAHAFVS
+605 MKTIAKAFIS
-615 RGTGVN
+615 RGNGMR
-621 DTEPD
+621 DTQPD

-638 YTGVNSAVVTSP
+638 YASVNSAVVTSP

-658 RRDSKLYRK
+658 RRDSKLYRQ
-667 QTMRGMYLAKELLK
+667 QTMRGLFLAKELLK
-681 RWQGLAQEY
+681 RWESLAKEY
-690 QQSDMASFQ
+690 QNSDMASFK
-699 AWATVFESPENQVK
+699 AWAKVFEDPANQLQ

>member
-1 MLSVAVMTHTVI
+1 MQSQSPA
-13 LMAMPRTKATQAT
+13 PQWQA
-26 KATNTQTSMPAQTTP
+26 
-41 TTNHPDWQTVSRIV
+41 VSRVV
-55 YPTLD
+55 YPVLD
-60 QDLTMPLYVIEWT
+60 QDLTMPLYAVEWT

-87 FVSLDFDN
+87 FVSLDFAQ
-95 MTKSNFRNLLE
+95 MTKTEFRSLLE
-106 DTTHT
+106 DTAHAQ
-111 RPADSNQG
+111 PADGAHNV
-119 IFTVNGRDSLTVASG
+119 FRVNGRASLTVLAG
-134 RHVSLCTF
+134 RHASLCTF
-142 FNAFPAGYWRRWTHV
+142 FNAFPAGYWRRWTRV
-157 ETVRFTARAKGR
+157 DAVQFSARVRGR

-181 LFEPAGTIPVNST
+181 LFEPAGTIDVNAPTRAT
-194 TKFTDITAD
+194 TVRAE

-217 DAKSDTDSTLTI
+217 DAKAGDSDDLTI
-229 ESAAWNVPV
+229 EDAAWSVPV
-238 AARREHDGKLS
+238 EARRGSDGTLS

-263 QLKAIASDTNVRS
+263 QLKAIAADANVRG

-288 DLVRDQPD
+288 DLVRDEPG
-296 FAAVAA
+296 FAAVAK
-302 DLGSQLTYIRQTNM
+302 DLGSQLTYVRQRNM

-330 KSGTSDYTLLL
+330 KAGKSDYTLLL

-430 MCLIPRVIME
+430 MCLIPTQIMRE
-440 DIGLAQ
+440 IGLAQ

-454 VDYGLRAQ
+454 VDYGLRA
-462 EHGYNT
+462 EDHGYHT

-505 HCDQPSW
+505 HCTKPSW

-548 DYIADTLPTKLSEVR
+548 DYIADTLATKLGDVR
-563 QAREG
+563 KAREG
-568 FADAATTRNRDDFPA
+568 FPDSATTRNRDDFPT
-583 PKAEYIDHFKPR
+583 PKAEYIANMKPR
-595 KSMIDVRLQA
+595 PSMIDVRLQA
-605 MKAIAHAFVS
+605 MKTIAKAFVS
-615 RGTGVN
+615 RGNGMR
-621 DTEPD
+621 DTQPD

-638 YTGVNSAVVTSP
+638 YAGVNSAVVTSP

-658 RRDSKLYRK
+658 RRDSKLYRQ
-667 QTMRGMYLAKELLK
+667 QTMRGLFLAKELLK
-681 RWQGLAQEY
+681 RWESLAKEY
-690 QQSDMASFQ
+690 QNSDMASFE
-699 AWATVFESPENQVK
+699 AWAKVFEDPANQLQ

>member
-1 MLSVAVMTHTVI
+1 
-13 LMAMPRTKATQAT
+13 MPRTNPLQSQSPAPQWQA
-26 KATNTQTSMPAQTTP
+26 
-41 TTNHPDWQTVSRIV
+41 VSRVV
-55 YPTLD
+55 YPVLD
-60 QDLTMPLYVIEWT
+60 QDLTMPLYAIEWT

-87 FVSLDFDN
+87 FVSLDFAQ
-95 MTKSNFRNLLE
+95 MTKTEFRSLLE
-106 DTTHT
+106 DTAHAQ
-111 RPADSNQG
+111 PADGAHNV
-119 IFTVNGRDSLTVASG
+119 FRVNGRASLTVLAG
-134 RHVSLCTF
+134 RHASLCTF
-142 FNAFPAGYWRRWTHV
+142 FNAFPAGYWRRWTSV
-157 ETVRFTARAKGR
+157 DTVRFSARVRGR

-181 LFEPAGTIPVNST
+181 LFEPAGTIDVHTPTRAT
-194 TKFTDITAD
+194 TVHAD

-217 DAKSDTDSTLTI
+217 DAKAGDSDDLTI
-229 ESAAWNVPV
+229 EDAAWSVPV
-238 AARREHDGKLS
+238 EARCGGDGTLS

-263 QLKAIASDTNVRS
+263 QLRAIAADANVRG

-288 DLVRDQPD
+288 DLVRDEPG
-296 FAAVAA
+296 FATVAK
-302 DLGSQLTYIRQTNM
+302 DLGSQLTYLRQRNM

-330 KSGTSDYTLLL
+330 KAGKSDYTLLL

-430 MCLIPRVIME
+430 MCLIPTQIMRE
-440 DIGLAQ
+440 IGLAQ

-454 VDYGLRAQ
+454 VDYGLRA
-462 EHGYNT
+462 EDHGYHT

-505 HCDQPSW
+505 HCTKPSW

-548 DYIADTLPTKLSEVR
+548 DYIADTLATKLGDVR
-563 QAREG
+563 KAREG
-568 FADAATTRNRDDFPA
+568 FPDSATTRNRDDFPT
-583 PKAEYIDHFKPR
+583 PKAEYIANMKPR
-595 KSMIDVRLQA
+595 PSMIDVRLQA
-605 MKAIAHAFVS
+605 MKTIAKAFVS
-615 RGTGVN
+615 RGNGMR
-621 DTEPD
+621 DTQPD

-638 YTGVNSAVVTSP
+638 YASVNSAVVTSP

-658 RRDSKLYRK
+658 RRDSKLYRQ
-667 QTMRGMYLAKELLK
+667 QTMRGL
-681 RWQGLAQEY
+681 
-690 QQSDMASFQ
+690 F
-699 AWATVFESPENQVK
+699 